1 MNKRHFLL
9 TGILTILFFTGS
21 SFISDKTEQMKG
33 KSHDENSGFVLTTLP
48 YAYDALE
55 PYIDS
60 RTMEIH
66 HSRHHAAYVN
76 NLNRA
81 LEGTAAHNMPLET
94 LMSKISEYSTA
105 VRNNGGGHYNHDLFW
120 NIMSPNGG
128 GEPTGE
134 FAEIIKKT
142 FGSFEQMKD
151 ELNKAALG
159 QFGSGWAWLIVQD
172 GKLKITS
179 TPNQDNPL
187 MDVVSEKGYP
197 LMGVD
202 VWEHAYYLK
211 YQNRRGEY
219 VSAFWNL
226 INWSYVTERY
236 NEAIKK
242 GC

>member
-1 MNKRHFLL
+1 MNKRQFAL
-9 TGILTILFFTGS
+9 TALMTVLFITGT
-21 SFISDKTEQMKG
+21 SFFVYFPVNTSNK
-33 KSHDENSGFVLTTLP
+33 ENSGFVLASLP

-55 PYIDS
+55 PYIDA

-81 LEGTAAHNMPLET
+81 LEGTPSINLPLET
-94 LMSKISEYSTA
+94 LMGSISKYSMA
-105 VRNNGGGHYNHDLFW
+105 VRNNGGGHYNHELFW
-120 NIMSPNGG
+120 NIMNPKGG
-128 GEPTGE
+128 GEPSGE
-134 FAEIIKKT
+134 LAEKIRKT
-142 FGSFEQMKD
+142 FGSFQQMK
-151 ELNKAALG
+151 EEFNKAAMG
-159 QFGSGWAWLIVQD
+159 QFGSGWAWLIVQN
-172 GKLKITS
+172 GKLKITA

-211 YQNRRGEY
+211 YQNRRGDY

-226 INWSYVTERY
+226 INWPYVTERY
-236 NEAIKK
+236 NEAMKK
-242 GC
+242 GW